1 MKSQQYL
8 IDEQYHYDDNF
19 FRMVTISLART
30 LHSRVRWINR
40 FENTKRRVLLPFYS
54 SIPGQERFLLDA
66 FVDDIPDKR
75 VELDTSQKQRG
86 VLIMKSISSLDD
98 QFSNPHQFISKTSKV
113 NNQLKEIWSR
123 IKAVPV
129 NINYDV
135 EIRLDNALE
144 IDIVTAK
151 IMNVLFNYR
160 FTSIEYF
167 GQKIDV
173 FLKLPPDKGIE
184 IPRELNLQGEITPK
198 ITFTLDVQT
207 YYPIFFIDTDDCEIC
222 DNDDTIDWNFLGVE
236 RPTEDNNNCKG
247 LKRVDWYNN
256 LIDSRSKKQIIEEK
270 LRDKMSDS
278 DIIE

>member
-1 MKSQQYL
+1 
-8 IDEQYHYDDNF
+8 
-19 FRMVTISLART
+19 
-30 LHSRVRWINR
+30 
-40 FENTKRRVLLPFYS
+40 
-54 SIPGQERFLLDA
+54 
-66 FVDDIPDKR
+66 
-75 VELDTSQKQRG
+75 
-86 VLIMKSISSLDD
+86 
-98 QFSNPHQFISKTSKV
+98 V
-113 NNQLKEIWSR
+113 NNHLKEIWSR

-151 IMNVLFNYR
+151 VMNVLLNYR

-173 FLKLPPDKGIE
+173 FLKLPADKGIE
-184 IPRELNLQGEITPK
+184 IPRELNLQSEITPK
-198 ITFTLDVQT
+198 ITFSLDVQT
-207 YYPIFFIDTDDCEIC
+207 YYPIFFVDTDDCEIC
-222 DNDDTIDWNFLGVE
+222 DNDDLIDWNFLGVE

-256 LIDSRSKKQIIEEK
+256 LIDNRTKKQIIEEK